1 MGGSPNTGIVWGLVP
16 LAFYD
21 QGSRTHVVAVLPM
34 PTRESA
40 SSIGVGLHWNW
51 QKKLE
56 LSATYANVQNGIAGG
71 TPRGHDQLLFSAFY
85 RF

>member
-40 SSIGVGLHWNW
+40 SSIGVGLHWNC